1 MDHPGFTLCLLDA
14 QQVRR
19 LEGVTRLVA
28 EDARGQFA
36 LWPGHEPQMTVLEP
50 GLFRYRLATD
60 AADADWHCG
69 ACAGGLLRSA
79 REDGVQTV
87 RIVSSRFLVDADAAT
102 LLQRLDALLAADQRL
117 RLSTRE
123 EHLQLD
129 LALMRRLQQ
138 LAQTAP
144 GARP

>member
-19 LEGVTRLVA
+19 LAGVVRLLA
-28 EDARGQFA
+28 EDAHGQFA
-36 LWPGHEPQMTVLEP
+36 LWPRHEPQMTVLEP
-50 GLFRYRLATD
+50 GLFRYRLAAD

-79 REDGVQTV
+79 WEDGVQAV

-144 GARP
+144 GGRA